1 MFPWL
6 SFPTCSAA
14 SPCTRLSRAPS
25 TTSGS
30 DFHHVIGLLVD
41 GPFGQPTRPLT
52 GQDRGGSPRFR
63 NPSFSVRAVLS
74 DPAGVSNSLAL
85 HGSLLL
91 PSRFTTLSASGL
103 SGNEAQ
109 SLHLRYGLDIAR
121 STLNPCRYLHE
132 SKTRFLV
139 GRLIPLSRSRDR
151 AEARAPRRR
160 DQVTFPRAPL
170 QSRKVGFPDSGFDL
184 GFPREV
190 FPRLME
196 LKRSLTCTPTHF
208 GLPRGSS

>member
-139 GRLIPLSRSRDR
+139 GRLIPLSRTGISPVGS
-151 AEARAPRRR
+151 ARFVLAHRKNFPDR
-160 DQVTFPRAPL
+160 DQRTSCDLRRCTAAPGSPL
-170 QSRKVGFPDSGFDL
+170 D
-184 GFPREV
+184 
-190 FPRLME
+190 
-196 LKRSLTCTPTHF
+196 
-208 GLPRGSS
+208 GLIVL